1 MHYTWQ
7 EITEIIRGEAIS
19 ADAGMVL
26 TQPGYDTRR
35 LGNPVGTLFFA
46 LPGSHRKGTEFVLSA
61 AAAGVR
67 SFVIPKDA
75 AVPDLS
81 GCNILRVSDVLKALQ
96 ELATYHRSRFT
107 GPVIGITGSNG
118 KTIVKEWLHQLLG
131 EEFSA
136 HRSPR
141 SYNSQIGVAISLLG
155 IEPWH
160 KMAIIEAGISKP
172 GEMER
177 LWQMIKPNLAICT
190 HLGSAHDEGFENR
203 EQKAREKAQ
212 LFKDADVVVFPG
224 DSAEIKTAVQLYKS
238 TQPLTKFISWGKS
251 EGNGYRL
258 LEENFG
264 QGYTRIKFVHRST
277 EHQLEISFTDK
288 ASVENTMSCLCTLA
302 ALERW
307 DPAHVEQFRHL
318 HALENRLAFTE
329 GRNGNYL
336 VNDSYSND
344 PDSLQVA
351 LDFMVRQ
358 QPDKPACV
366 ILSDMDQSDPDKK
379 RLSAQ
384 IANILQQKR
393 VKRLVLVGET
403 FSLHVGEFAAF
414 DVNCFANTN
423 AVIDS
428 GILTQLQNEAILI
441 KGSRRFCFEKIHALL
456 KKQLHKTHLQIDLE
470 ALRHNY
476 RFFRNAVAP
485 KTRLMAMVKAF
496 GYGSGSFEVAR
507 TLQFMGVDYLA
518 VAFADEGVALREA
531 GIKTPIMVMNTGAED
546 MASRMQYGLEPVV
559 FDVAGLQAM
568 SEMAGSNEIT
578 VHLEVDTGM
587 HRLGFAPETLKNLA
601 PDLPENIRVA
611 SVFTHLA
618 ASEDPVHDN
627 FTREQI
633 VKFVQAADMFEER
646 LGYAPLRHVLNT
658 GGILRFAEYGM
669 DMVRLGVGLYGV
681 DPRQQQQADLK
692 PVTTLYSSISQLHT
706 LQPGEGV
713 GYGRRSVADTA
724 RVIATLPVGY
734 ADGFRRSL
742 GNGKWQVLI
751 RGQKAAVVGNVC
763 MDMCMVD
770 VTGIDCREGD
780 EVVVFGAENSVAQMA
795 QCAETIPYEILTGI
809 SSRVPREYVG
819 EN

>member
-1 MHYTWQ
+1 MQYTWQ
-7 EITEIIRGEAIS
+7 EITAILEGQAINGHS
-19 ADAGMVL
+19 DGAL
-26 TQPGYDTRR
+26 TQPAYDSRR
-35 LGNPVGTLFFA
+35 IGNPAETLFFA
-46 LPGSHRKGTEFVLSA
+46 LPGSHRQGAEFAHA
-61 AAAGVR
+61 AANQGVR
-67 SFVIPKDA
+67 SFVVPKDFE
-75 AVPDLS
+75 VSVLPD
-81 GCNILRVSDVLKALQ
+81 CNILRVSDVLSALQ
-96 ELATYHRSRFT
+96 QLAAHHRGRFT

-131 EEFSA
+131 EEFHA
-136 HRSPR
+136 YRSPR

-190 HLGSAHDEGFENR
+190 HLGSAHDEGFDSRN
-203 EQKAREKAQ
+203 QKAHEKAL
-212 LFKDADVVVFPG
+212 LFKDADVVIFPG
-224 DSAEIKTAVQLYKS
+224 DSNEMKEAVQALKS
-238 TQPLTKFISWGKS
+238 RQPLTKFISWGRT
-251 EGNGYRL
+251 EGNAYRM
-258 LEENFG
+258 LEEGFG
-264 QGYTRIKFVHRST
+264 QGFTQIPFHYRGT
-277 EHQLEISFTDK
+277 EHQFEIPFTDL
-288 ASVENTMSCLCTLA
+288 ASVENAMTCLCALS

-307 DPAHVEQFRHL
+307 DATHIEQLRHL

-366 ILSDMDQSDPDKK
+366 ILSDMDQSDPDKM
-379 RLSAQ
+379 RLSTQ
-384 IANILQQKR
+384 ISGILLQKR
-393 VKRLVLVGET
+393 VKRLMLVGTVLSDYAAQFKDLNPEFFPDT
-403 FSLHVGEFAAF
+403 DALIRSGSL
-414 DVNCFANTN
+414 D
-423 AVIDS
+423 
-428 GILTQLQNEAILI
+428 QLQGNAILI
-441 KGSRRFCFEKIHALL
+441 KGSRRFGFEKIHALL
-456 KKQLHKTHLQIDLE
+456 KKQLHKTYLQIDLE
-470 ALRHNY
+470 ALRNNY
-476 RFFRNAVAP
+476 RYFRNAVSP
-485 KTRLMAMVKAF
+485 KTRMMAMVKAF

-518 VAFADEGVALREA
+518 VAFADEGVALRDA
-531 GIKTPIMVMNTGAED
+531 GIRVPIMVMNTGAED
-546 MASRMQYGLEPVV
+546 MASRLQYGLEPVV
-559 FDVAGLQAM
+559 FDLNGLEAM
-568 SEMAGSNEIT
+568 AAISGNKEMA

-587 HRLGFAPETLKNLA
+587 HRLGFTPSLLKDLA
-601 PDLPENIRVA
+601 GSIPGNVRVA

-618 ASEDPVHDN
+618 ASEDPAQDD
-627 FTREQI
+627 FTQMQIEQ
-633 VKFVQAADMFEER
+633 FTEAANVFEKQ
-646 LGYAPLRHVLNT
+646 LGYAPLRHALNT
-658 GGILRFAEYGM
+658 GGILRFATHSM

-681 DPRQQQQADLK
+681 DPRNVAEADLK

-713 GYGRRSVADTA
+713 GYGRRSVADTV
-724 RVIATLPVGY
+724 RTIATLPVGY
-734 ADGFRRSL
+734 ADGLRRSL
-742 GNGKWQVLI
+742 GNGKWQVLVN
-751 RGQKAAVVGNVC
+751 GHKAPIVGSVC

-780 EVVVFGAENSVAQMA
+780 EVIIFGADNSVAAMA
-795 QCAETIPYEILTGI
+795 ACADTIPYEILTGI

>member
-1 MHYTWQ
+1 MQYTWQ
-7 EITEIIRGEAIS
+7 EITEIIKGEAVT
-19 ADAGMVL
+19 ADGGVVL

-35 LGNPVGTLFFA
+35 LGNPTCTLFFA
-46 LPGSHRKGTEFVLSA
+46 LPGTQRRGAEFVHA
-61 AAAGVR
+61 AAVAGVR
-67 SFVIPKDA
+67 SFVIPIDA
-75 AVPDLS
+75 DLPDLS
-81 GCNILRVSDVLKALQ
+81 GCNLLRVPDVLQALQ
-96 ELATYHRSRFT
+96 DLAAYHRSKFT

-172 GEMER
+172 GEMQR

-203 EQKAREKAQ
+203 EQKAREKAL
-212 LFKDADVVVFPG
+212 LFKDADVVVFPA
-224 DSAEIKTAVQLYKS
+224 DAAEIKTAVQAYKS
-238 TQPLTKFISWGKS
+238 SQPLTKFIAWGKS
-251 EGNGYRL
+251 EGAGYRL
-258 LEENFG
+258 LEEDFG
-264 QGYTRIKFVHRST
+264 QDFTRIKFIHRST
-277 EHQLEISFTDK
+277 EHLLEIPFADK
-288 ASVENTMSCLCTLA
+288 ASVENAMSCLCTLA

-344 PDSLQVA
+344 SDSLQVA

-366 ILSDMDQSDPDKK
+366 ILSDMDQSDPDKQ
-379 RLSAQ
+379 RLSTQ
-384 IANILQQKR
+384 IASILQQKK
-393 VKRLVLVGET
+393 VQRLILVGDILPAHSAL
-403 FSLHVGEFAAF
+403 FSALNPV
-414 DVNCFANTN
+414 CFNDTVALLN
-423 AVIDS
+423 S
-428 GILTQLQNEAILI
+428 GTLDRIHDEAILI
-441 KGSRRFCFEKIHALL
+441 KGSRRFGFEKIHAML
-456 KKQLHKTHLQIDLE
+456 KKQLHKTHLEIDLE

-531 GIKTPIMVMNTGAED
+531 GIQTPIMVMNTGAED

-559 FDVAGLQAM
+559 FDLAGLQAM
-568 SEMAGSNEIT
+568 SEIAESNEIA
-578 VHLEVDTGM
+578 VHLEIDTGM
-587 HRLGFAPETLKNLA
+587 HRLGFAPEALKDLA
-601 PDLPENIRVA
+601 AEVPKNVRIT
-611 SVFTHLA
+611 SIFTHLA
-618 ASEDPVHDN
+618 ASEDPNHDD

-633 VKFVQAADMFEER
+633 AQFTQAADMFEER
-646 LGYAPLRHVLNT
+646 LGYAPLRHALNT

-681 DPRQQQQADLK
+681 DPRSVSQADLK
-692 PVTTLYSSISQLHT
+692 PVTALYSSISQLHT

-713 GYGRRSVADTA
+713 GYGRRSVADKA

-734 ADGFRRSL
+734 ADGLRRSL
-742 GNGKWQVLI
+742 GNGNWHVLVK
-751 RGQKAAVVGNVC
+751 GQKAPVVGSVC

-770 VTGIDCREGD
+770 VTGIDCKEGD
-780 EVVVFGAENSVAQMA
+780 EVIVFGAENSVAKMA
-795 QCAETIPYEILTGI
+795 QCADTIPYEVLTGI